1 MEGHFTPDNNDLSP
15 DVQAGGVPSEG
26 ELNNRVAALKQVTVF
41 ADLPPEQLAWFATRA
56 VEKRF
61 ATGEL
66 VFRKGEPANWMSVYL
81 EGEIH
86 SRPDDAA
93 LDSYIFI
100 ARAGDPDTEVSG
112 RLPFSRMT
120 HWGGT
125 AHAVQPTRVLLL
137 DIKYFPELIQQMPL
151 LAERC
156 VGLMSDRVRG
166 FERASQQ
173 RDKLM
178 ALGKLS
184 AGLAHE
190 INNPASAARR
200 AADELTTTLERLRHA
215 DLNLCKHQLTP
226 DQRRFIAEF
235 EAKAIEHQ
243 SHTRTFDALA
253 NSDLEDE
260 LMTWLERR
268 NIEEAWLLA
277 PSLVESGVEKSELER
292 VANQIGNAAL
302 GDVLSRIAAQLA
314 TAKLVA
320 EIKTSTGR
328 VSEIV
333 GAIKEYSYMDKVP
346 LQEVDVHQGLD
357 NTLVILKHELKIKS
371 INVTRDYAADLPRIT
386 AYGNELNQVWT
397 NLLDNSIDAMTE
409 GGQVTIKT
417 KREPTDVLIEIR
429 DNGAGIPEDVQPRIF
444 EPFFT
449 TKQVGEGTGLGLD
462 TVARIIRTHHG
473 DIRVTSKPGATCFQ
487 IRLPLQAAVAN
498 PQPDKTD
505 TIS

>member
-1 MEGHFTPDNNDLSP
+1 MEGHFNSHNNEASPGMMASDTLSE
-15 DVQAGGVPSEG
+15 D
-26 ELNNRVAALKQVTVF
+26 ELNNRIAALQRVAVF

-56 VEKRF
+56 VERRF
-61 ATGEL
+61 AIGEL
-66 VFRKGEPANWMSVYL
+66 VFRKGEPAEWMSVYL

-86 SRPDDAA
+86 SHPDDAA

-100 ARAGDPDTEVSG
+100 ARAGDPETEVSG

-120 HWGGT
+120 QWGGT

-137 DIKYFPELIQQMPL
+137 HAGFLPELIQQMPL

-166 FERASQQ
+166 FERATQQ

-190 INNPASAARR
+190 INNPAAAARR
-200 AADELTTTLERLRHA
+200 AADELTSTLERLRHA

-226 DQRRFIAEF
+226 DQRHFIAEF

-243 SHTRTFDALA
+243 SRARTFDALA
-253 NSDLEDE
+253 DSDMEDE
-260 LMTWLERR
+260 LMTWLEKQ

-277 PSLVESGVEKSELER
+277 PSLVESGVDKNQLEG
-292 VANQIGNAAL
+292 VANQIGNTAL
-302 GDVLSRIAAQLA
+302 GDVLTRIAAQLA

-320 EIKTSTGR
+320 EIKIGTER
-328 VSEIV
+328 VSEIIR
-333 GAIKEYSYMDKVP
+333 AIKEYSYMDKVP
-346 LQEVDVHQGLD
+346 LQEIDVHQGLD

-397 NLLDNSIDAMTE
+397 NLIDNAIDALAE
-409 GGQVTIKT
+409 GGQVILKT
-417 KREPTDVLIEIR
+417 RREPTDVLIEIR
-429 DNGAGIPEDVQPRIF
+429 DTGAGIPADIQPRIF

-462 TVARIIRTHHG
+462 SVARIIRNHHG
-473 DIRVTSKPGATCFQ
+473 NIRVTSRPGDTCFQ
-487 IRLPLQAAVAN
+487 IRLPLQAAVAV
-498 PQPDKTD
+498 
-505 TIS
+505 

>member
-1 MEGHFTPDNNDLSP
+1 MEEHFNARNNIPSARVEAG
-15 DVQAGGVPSEG
+15 DVSGEDELNG
-26 ELNNRVAALKQVTVF
+26 ELNNRIAALKRVAVF
-41 ADLPPEQLAWFATRA
+41 ADLPSEQLVWFATRA
-56 VEKRF
+56 VEKLF
-61 ATGEL
+61 EIGEL
-66 VFRKGEPANWMSVYL
+66 VFRKGEPAEWMSVYL

-86 SRPDDAA
+86 ARPEDAA
-93 LDSYIFI
+93 FDSYIFI
-100 ARAGDPDTEVSG
+100 ARAGDPNTEVSG

-125 AHAVQPTRVLLL
+125 AHAVQPTRALLL
-137 DIKYFPELIQQMPL
+137 HVKFLPELIQKMPL

-173 RDKLM
+173 RDKLT

-200 AADELTTTLERLRHA
+200 AADELTSTLARLRHA
-215 DLNLCKHQLTP
+215 DLNLCKHQLAP

-243 SHTRTFDALA
+243 SGAQAFDALA
-253 NSDLEDE
+253 NSDMEDE
-260 LMTWLERR
+260 LMTWLENR
-268 NIEEAWLLA
+268 NIEEAWLIA
-277 PSLVESGVEKSELER
+277 PSLVESGVDKKQLER
-292 VANQIGNAAL
+292 VANQIGDTAL
-302 GDVLSRIAAQLA
+302 GDVLTRIAAQLA

-320 EIKTSTGR
+320 EIKIGTER
-328 VSEIV
+328 VSEII

-346 LQEVDVHQGLD
+346 LQEIDLHQGLD

-397 NLLDNSIDAMTE
+397 NLIDNAVDAVGE
-409 GGQVTIKT
+409 GGQIKIKT
-417 KREPTDVLIEIR
+417 KGEPTDVLIEIR

-462 TVARIIRTHHG
+462 AVARIIRNHHG
-473 DIRVTSKPGATCFQ
+473 DIRVTSKPGDTCFQ
-487 IRLPLQAAVAN
+487 IRLPLQTAVS
-498 PQPDKTD
+498 TLI
-505 TIS
+505 TR